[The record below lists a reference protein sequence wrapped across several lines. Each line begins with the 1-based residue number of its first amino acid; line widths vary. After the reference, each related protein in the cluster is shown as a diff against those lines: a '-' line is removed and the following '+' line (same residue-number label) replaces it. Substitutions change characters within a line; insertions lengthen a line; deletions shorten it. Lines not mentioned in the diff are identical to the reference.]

1 MHLSGERMV
10 PIELGVY
17 RAIVG
22 RVSLESVISL
32 MMPVPTAVRTSMVLF
47 LSSYV
52 VMGMGCGRERYSHR
66 MSRLLKALQLA
77 PVSPCIALFPVSIVV
92 TGVGVDV
99 VGSMVIL
106 VNLVLPIRE
115 MCMVLCMMGLC
126 VSSLVAL

>member
-1 MHLSGERMV
+1 MPV
-10 PIELGVY
+10 ELGVY

-22 RVSLESVISL
+22 RVSLESVMSL
-32 MMPVPTAVRTSMVLF
+32 MMPVPTAVRTLMVLF

-52 VMGMGCGRERYSHR
+52 VMGMGCGKVQYSHR
-66 MSRLLKALQLA
+66 MSRLLVALQLA

-99 VGSMVIL
+99 VGSMVIV

-115 MCMVLCMMGLC
+115 MCMVLRMMGLC
-126 VSSLVAL
+126 INSLVLLYCCSSF